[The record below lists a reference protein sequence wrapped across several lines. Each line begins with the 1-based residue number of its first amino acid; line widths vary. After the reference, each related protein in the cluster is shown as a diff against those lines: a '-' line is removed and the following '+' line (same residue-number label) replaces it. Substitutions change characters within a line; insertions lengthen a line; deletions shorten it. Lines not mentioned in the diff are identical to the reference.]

1 MGLPRPP
8 AFLDPSVDEDMILQN
23 GLSYASGGGGILNDT
38 GKLFV
43 SWICYA
49 ILLHVYHQLDACQ
62 LLPFVLC
69 NWRGKQV
76 MFNCRDFFFFFFLA
90 GAKILPLQAN

>member
-49 ILLHVYHQLDACQ
+49 ILLHVYHQLDACGIK
-62 LLPFVLC
+62 PNASICFV
-69 NWRGKQV
+69 
-76 MFNCRDFFFFFFLA
+76 
-90 GAKILPLQAN
+90 